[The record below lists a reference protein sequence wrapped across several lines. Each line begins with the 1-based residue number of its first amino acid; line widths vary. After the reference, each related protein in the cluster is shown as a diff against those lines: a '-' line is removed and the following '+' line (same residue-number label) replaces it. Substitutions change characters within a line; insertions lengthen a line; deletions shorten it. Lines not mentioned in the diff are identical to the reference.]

1 MLGGMGQLRDKE
13 GNVSTIRKFTM
24 RWRKT
29 DIRLSHSNSIS
40 SERRGLNSVLWVQ
53 MGEREKYQGRRHRG
67 GDPED
72 GL

>member
-1 MLGGMGQLRDKE
+1 MGQLRDEE
-13 GNVSTIRKFTM
+13 GSVSTIRKFTI

-29 DIRLSHSNSIS
+29 DTQLGHSNSIL
-40 SERRGLNSVLWVQ
+40 SERRGLNNVPWVQ
-53 MGEREKYQGRRHRG
+53 MGEREKYQGRLHRG